1 MQKEEE
7 NQSNQPV
14 SPSRDRLSQIPPET
28 LVHCFAKLPNPHQ
41 ALFKH
46 PGTKTAAAAHA
57 AEAKQNTPCL
67 HCALGASS
75 FYLLQFIGASDGE
88 GFAFVSSPTAYMQWV
103 PVLPTWPVTLPLPR
117 LSFRLRRQATAS
129 QGCEQRFAPTDK
141 VASYS
146 LRHRLLECS
155 SSELAK
161 CSPCSC

>member
-14 SPSRDRLSQIPPET
+14 SPSRDKLSQIPPET
-28 LVHCFAKLPNPHQ
+28 PVHCFAKLPNPHQ

-57 AEAKQNTPCL
+57 AEAKPNTPCL

-88 GFAFVSSPTAYMQWV
+88 GFAFVSSPAA
-103 PVLPTWPVTLPLPR
+103 LPSCCLHAMGTGAANLAGHFASAQTQLQAQEAGNSQPR
-117 LSFRLRRQATAS
+117 L
-129 QGCEQRFAPTDK
+129 
-141 VASYS
+141 
-146 LRHRLLECS
+146 
-155 SSELAK
+155 
-161 CSPCSC
+161 